1 MLYDRIYHMTTIVA
15 VGLYD
20 LLGKMFVMVRITTI
34 QVKETT
40 REKLK
45 DLGRKGETYDQI
57 IEKLLQIYQK
67 KTIPK

>member
-1 MLYDRIYHMTTIVA
+1 MITIV
-15 VGLYD
+15 VIELYS
-20 LLGKMFVMVRITTI
+20 LYCKMFVMVTITTI

-57 IEKLLQIYQK
+57 IEKLLQIYEK
-67 KTIPK
+67 KGHHKIK

>member
-1 MLYDRIYHMTTIVA
+1 MTTIVA

-45 DLGRKGETYDQI
+45 DLGRKGETYDHI

-67 KTIPK
+67 KAIPK